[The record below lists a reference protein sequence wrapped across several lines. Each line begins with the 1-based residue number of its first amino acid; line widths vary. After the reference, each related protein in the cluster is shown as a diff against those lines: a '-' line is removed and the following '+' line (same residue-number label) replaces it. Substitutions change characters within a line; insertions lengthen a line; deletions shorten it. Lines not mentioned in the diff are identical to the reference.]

1 MKIIRNALVSLVA
14 GTALVGTAAA
24 FARNLPPSERSVVPN
39 AATPA
44 SHLPPTY
51 FGPTYSA
58 AAVYTH
64 IRPQDVTPHKRIS
77 AARRVIA
84 VAPDPCSHSQ
94 LFLPIRSQFCFN
106 RSKIENE

>member
-1 MKIIRNALVSLVA
+1 MTVIRNALVSLVA
-14 GTALVGTAAA
+14 GTVLVGTAAA
-24 FARNLPPSERSVVPN
+24 FAVMPN

-64 IRPQDVTPHKRIS
+64 IQPQEVNPHRHIS
-77 AARRVIA
+77 AARRVFA
-84 VAPDPCSHSQ
+84 AAPDPCSHSQ
-94 LFLPIRSQFCFN
+94 LFLPVRSQFCFN